1 MKIVKVPTDYD
12 YENMQNVYKNFKQ
25 VNPEEEVIVLTEDIE
40 VIELPLRDLYRL
52 RDMIDKEISDR
63 EMMIP
68 DERNKS

>member
-12 YENMQNVYKNFKQ
+12 YEDMQNVYNNFKQ
-25 VNPEEEVIVLTEDIE
+25 ANPEEEVIVLTEDIE
-40 VIELPLRDLYRL
+40 VIELPLKDLYRL

-68 DERNKS
+68 DERNKL